1 MTTAA
6 TEIDQMAVKALKALE
21 EFKSFTQEQ
30 VDSIT
35 EAMTAAGVANERYLA
50 EFAV

>member
-1 MTTAA
+1 MSNVTTQ
-6 TEIDQMAVKALKALE
+6 IDWMIAKASKALE
-21 EFKSFTQEQ
+21 EFRGFTQEQ

-50 EFAV
+50 